1 MQVRRSTAFN
11 KKVCV
16 MTVCEQPSG
25 ELAGKKI
32 LLGVTGGIAAYKCA
46 ELVRLLKKAGA
57 DVVVVM
63 TDAATRFV
71 TPLTFQA
78 LSGNPVAVDAWDP
91 EKGGGMTHI
100 DLTRS
105 ADLIL
110 IAPASA
116 DFLAKMAQ
124 GRADDLLSALV
135 LARDCDAAVAPA
147 MNRQMWGNPAT
158 QRNMALL
165 REDGVAV
172 WGPGVGVQACGETGE
187 GRMLE
192 PCELLEAVVGALTPK
207 RLAGRKIVMTAGPT
221 FEPLD
226 PVRGSTNR
234 SSGQM
239 GYAMARAFAQAG
251 AEVVLVSGPVAL
263 PAPFGVLCIDVLTAA
278 EMRQAVMADIAD
290 AHVFVG
296 VAAVAD
302 YRPVNAA
309 EHKLK
314 KTETDDGGRTI
325 ALTTNPD
332 ILAEVASLPAAPYCV
347 GFAAESQ
354 NLDEYAEA
362 KRLRK
367 RLPLVIGN
375 LVSEGLGT
383 TENRVTL
390 YDDAGRH
397 SLPLLA
403 KPALARAL
411 VHALADRLEN

>member
-1 MQVRRSTAFN
+1 MSVS
-11 KKVCV
+11 V
-16 MTVCEQPSG
+16 QPST
-25 ELAGKKI
+25 ELAGKRI

-57 DVVVVM
+57 DVVVGM

-78 LSGNPVAVDAWDP
+78 LSGHPVAVDAWNPDQ
-91 EKGGGMTHI
+91 GNGMHHI
-100 DLTRS
+100 DLTRTT
-105 ADLIL
+105 DLMVV
-110 IAPASA
+110 APASA

-124 GRADDLLSALV
+124 GRADDLLSTLV
-135 LARDCDAAVAPA
+135 LARDCPLAVAPA
-147 MNRQMWGNPAT
+147 MNRQMWSNPAT
-158 QRNMALL
+158 QRNVTQL
-165 REDGVAV
+165 RGDGVAI
-172 WGPGVGVQACGETGE
+172 WGPAVGEQACGETGE

-192 PCELLEAVVGALTPK
+192 SCELLELIVAALTPK
-207 RLAGRKIVMTAGPT
+207 VLAGQRIVMTVGPT

-226 PVRGSTNR
+226 PVRGITNR

-251 AEVVLVSGPVAL
+251 AEVTLVTGPVNFAT
-263 PAPFGVLCIDVLTAA
+263 PMGVRRMDVLTAA
-278 EMRQAVMADIAD
+278 EMRQAVMAEIAN
-290 AHVFVG
+290 ATVFVG

-302 YRPVNAA
+302 YRPLEVS

-314 KTETDDGGRTI
+314 KTDSEAAQQSRTLE
-325 ALTTNPD
+325 LTTNPD

-367 RLPLVIGN
+367 RLPLIIGN
-375 LVSEGLGT
+375 LVADGLGT

-390 YDDAGRH
+390 YDDAGSH
-397 SLPLLA
+397 PLPILHKVDLA
-403 KPALARAL
+403 KRLVDELAR
-411 VHALADRLEN
+411 RLDAAS

>member
-1 MQVRRSTAFN
+1 MML
-11 KKVCV
+11 CV
-16 MTVCEQPSG
+16 PSSD

-57 DVVVVM
+57 QVVVVM
-63 TDAATRFV
+63 TEAATRFV

-100 DLTRS
+100 DLTRT
-105 ADLIL
+105 ADLMV

-116 DFLAKMAQ
+116 DFMAKVAQ
-124 GRADDLLSALV
+124 GCADDLLSALV
-135 LARDCDAAVAPA
+135 LARDCPLAVAPA
-147 MNRQMWGNPAT
+147 MNRQMWANPAT
-158 QRNMALL
+158 QRNAELL
-165 REDGVAV
+165 AQDGVAI
-172 WGPGVGVQACGETGE
+172 WGPGIGEQACGETGE

-192 PCELLEAVVGALTPK
+192 ACELAEAVIAALTPK
-207 RLAGRKIVMTAGPT
+207 QLAGQKIVMTAGPT
-221 FEPLD
+221 FEPID
-226 PVRGSTNR
+226 PVRGITNQ

-239 GYAMARAFAQAG
+239 GYSLARAFAQAG
-251 AEVVLVSGPVAL
+251 AEVTLVSGPVA
-263 PAPFGVLCIDVLTAA
+263 FGTPLGVKRIDVQTADQ
-278 EMRQAVMADIAD
+278 MRQAVMGVIAQ
-290 AHVFVG
+290 AQVFVG

-302 YRPVNAA
+302 YRPLAVA

-314 KTETDDGGRTI
+314 KTESTATECSRTI
-325 ALTTNPD
+325 ELTPNPD

-375 LVSEGLGT
+375 LVSDGLGT
-383 TENRVTL
+383 AMNRVTL
-390 YDDAGRH
+390 YDAEGSH
-397 SLPLLA
+397 PLPVLP
-403 KPALARAL
+403 KPALARCL
-411 VHALADRLEN
+411 VDELAARLKKP

>member
-1 MQVRRSTAFN
+1 MSVS
-11 KKVCV
+11 V
-16 MTVCEQPSG
+16 QPST
-25 ELAGKKI
+25 ELAGKRI

-57 DVVVVM
+57 DVVVGM

-78 LSGNPVAVDAWDP
+78 LSGHPVAVDAWNPDQ
-91 EKGGGMTHI
+91 GNGMHHI
-100 DLTRS
+100 DLTRTT
-105 ADLIL
+105 DLMVV
-110 IAPASA
+110 APASA

-124 GRADDLLSALV
+124 GRADDLLSTLV
-135 LARDCDAAVAPA
+135 LARDCPLAVAPA
-147 MNRQMWGNPAT
+147 MNRQMWSNPAT
-158 QRNMALL
+158 QRNVTQL
-165 REDGVAV
+165 RGDGVAI
-172 WGPGVGVQACGETGE
+172 WGPAVGEQACGETGE

-192 PCELLEAVVGALTPK
+192 SCELLELIVAALTPK
-207 RLAGRKIVMTAGPT
+207 VLAGQRIVMTVGPT

-226 PVRGSTNR
+226 PVRGITNR

-251 AEVVLVSGPVAL
+251 AEVTLVSGPVNFAT
-263 PAPFGVLCIDVLTAA
+263 PMGVRRMDVLTAA
-278 EMRQAVMADIAD
+278 EMRQAVMAEIAN
-290 AHVFVG
+290 ATVFVG

-302 YRPVNAA
+302 YRPLEVS

-314 KTETDDGGRTI
+314 KTDSEAAQQSRTLE
-325 ALTTNPD
+325 LTTNPD

-367 RLPLVIGN
+367 RLPLIIGN
-375 LVSEGLGT
+375 LVADGLGT

-390 YDDAGRH
+390 YDDAGSH
-397 SLPLLA
+397 PLPILHKVDLA
-403 KPALARAL
+403 KRLVDELAR
-411 VHALADRLEN
+411 RLDATS

>member
-1 MQVRRSTAFN
+1 MSVS
-11 KKVCV
+11 V
-16 MTVCEQPSG
+16 QPST
-25 ELAGKKI
+25 ELAGKRI

-57 DVVVVM
+57 EVVVGM

-78 LSGNPVAVDAWDP
+78 LSGHPVVVDAWNPDQ
-91 EKGGGMTHI
+91 GNGMHHI
-100 DLTRS
+100 DLTRTT
-105 ADLIL
+105 DLMVV
-110 IAPASA
+110 APASA

-124 GRADDLLSALV
+124 GRADDLLSTLV
-135 LARDCDAAVAPA
+135 LARDCPLAVAPA
-147 MNRQMWGNPAT
+147 MNRQMWSNPAT
-158 QRNMALL
+158 QRNVTQL
-165 REDGVAV
+165 RGDGVAI
-172 WGPGVGVQACGETGE
+172 WGPAVGEQACGETGE

-192 PCELLEAVVGALTPK
+192 SCELLELIVAALTPK
-207 RLAGRKIVMTAGPT
+207 VLAGQRIVMTVGPT

-226 PVRGSTNR
+226 PVRGITNR

-251 AEVVLVSGPVAL
+251 AEVTLVSGPVNFAT
-263 PAPFGVLCIDVLTAA
+263 PMGVRRMDVLTAA
-278 EMRQAVMADIAD
+278 EMRQAVMAEIAN
-290 AHVFVG
+290 ATVFVG

-302 YRPVNAA
+302 YRPLEVS

-314 KTETDDGGRTI
+314 KTDSEAAQQSRTLE
-325 ALTTNPD
+325 LTTNPD

-367 RLPLVIGN
+367 GLPLIIGN
-375 LVSEGLGT
+375 LVADGLGT

-390 YDDAGRH
+390 YDDAGSH
-397 SLPLLA
+397 PLPILHKVDLA
-403 KPALARAL
+403 KRLVDELAR
-411 VHALADRLEN
+411 RLDAAS

>member
-1 MQVRRSTAFN
+1 MATLN
-11 KKVCV
+11 KKALF
-16 MTVCEQPSG
+16 MTVVQPSD
-25 ELAGKKI
+25 ELMGKKI
-32 LLGVTGGIAAYKCA
+32 LLGITGGIAAYKAA
-46 ELVRLLKKAGA
+46 ELVRLLKKSGA
-57 DVVVVM
+57 TVVVVM
-63 TDAATRFV
+63 TEAATRFV

-105 ADLIL
+105 SDLMV

-116 DFLAKMAQ
+116 DFMAKVAQ

-135 LARDCDAAVAPA
+135 LARDCPLAIAPA
-147 MNRQMWGNPAT
+147 MNRQMWSNPAT
-158 QRNMALL
+158 QRNKQLL
-165 REDGVAV
+165 ESDGIAI
-172 WGPGVGVQACGETGE
+172 WGPGIGEQACGETGE

-192 PCELLEAVVGALTPK
+192 SCELAEAVIDALTVK
-207 RLAGRKIVMTAGPT
+207 QLVGKKIVMTAGPT
-221 FEPLD
+221 FEPID
-226 PVRGSTNR
+226 PVRGITNQ

-239 GYAMARAFAQAG
+239 GFAMARAFAQAG
-251 AEVVLVSGPVAL
+251 AEVVLVSGPVAMPTPL
-263 PAPFGVLCIDVLTAA
+263 GVQRINVQTA
-278 EMRQAVMADIAD
+278 EQMRQAVMSQIAK

-314 KTETDDGGRTI
+314 KTESAAADGGRTI
-325 ALTTNPD
+325 ELTTNPD

-354 NLDEYAEA
+354 NLDDYAEA

-375 LVSEGLGT
+375 LVNDGLGT
-383 TENRVTL
+383 AANVVTL
-390 YDDAGRH
+390 YDAKGRH
-397 SLPLLA
+397 PLPELP
-403 KPALARAL
+403 KPALARRL
-411 VHALADRLEN
+411 VDELASRLNQL

>member
-1 MQVRRSTAFN
+1 
-11 KKVCV
+11 
-16 MTVCEQPSG
+16 MTVCVQASN

-57 DVVVVM
+57 QVVVVM
-63 TDAATRFV
+63 TEAATRFV

-100 DLTRS
+100 DLTRAS
-105 ADLIL
+105 DLMV

-116 DFLAKMAQ
+116 DFMAKVAQ

-135 LARDCDAAVAPA
+135 LARDCPLVVAPA
-147 MNRQMWGNPAT
+147 MNRQMWANPAT
-158 QRNMALL
+158 QRNKALL
-165 REDGVAV
+165 EQDGIKI
-172 WGPGVGVQACGETGE
+172 WGPGIGEQACGETGE

-192 PCELLEAVVGALTPK
+192 ACELAEAVIAALTVK
-207 RLAGRKIVMTAGPT
+207 QLAGKKIVMTAGPT
-221 FEPLD
+221 FEPID
-226 PVRGSTNR
+226 PVRGITNL

-239 GYAMARAFAQAG
+239 GFAMARAFAQAG
-251 AEVVLVSGPVAL
+251 AEVVLVSGPVSFATPL
-263 PAPFGVLCIDVLTAA
+263 GVKRINVQTA
-278 EMRQAVMADIAD
+278 EQMRQAVMREIAQ
-290 AHVFVG
+290 AQVFVG

-302 YRPVNAA
+302 YRPIEAA

-314 KTETDDGGRTI
+314 KTESPASDGGRSI
-325 ALTTNPD
+325 SLTPNPD
-332 ILAEVASLPAAPYCV
+332 ILAEVASLPAGPYCV

-375 LVSEGLGT
+375 LVSDGLGT
-383 TENRVTL
+383 TNNCVTL
-390 YDDAGRH
+390 YDETGRYP
-397 SLPLLA
+397 LPPLS
-403 KPALARAL
+403 KPVLARRL
-411 VHALADRLEN
+411 VDELATRLNKQ

>member
-1 MQVRRSTAFN
+1 
-11 KKVCV
+11 
-16 MTVCEQPSG
+16 MTVCVQTSN
-25 ELAGKKI
+25 ELTGKKI
-32 LLGVTGGIAAYKCA
+32 LLGVTGGIAAYKSA

-105 ADLIL
+105 SDLMV

-116 DFLAKMAQ
+116 DFMAKVAQ

-135 LARDCDAAVAPA
+135 LARDCPLAIAPA
-147 MNRQMWGNPAT
+147 MNRQMWSNPAT
-158 QRNMALL
+158 QRNRQLL
-165 REDGVAV
+165 ENDGIAI
-172 WGPGVGVQACGETGE
+172 WGPGVGEQACGETGE

-192 PCELLEAVVGALTPK
+192 SCELAEAVIGALTAK
-207 RLAGRKIVMTAGPT
+207 QLAGKRIVMTAGPT
-221 FEPLD
+221 FEPID
-226 PVRGSTNR
+226 PVRGITNL

-239 GYAMARAFAQAG
+239 GFAMARAFAQAG
-251 AEVVLVSGPVAL
+251 AEVVLVSGPVAFPTPL
-263 PAPFGVLCIDVLTAA
+263 GVQRINVQTA
-278 EMRQAVMADIAD
+278 EQMRQAVMGQIAQ
-290 AHVFVG
+290 AQVFVG

-302 YRPVNAA
+302 YRPVEVA

-314 KTETDDGGRTI
+314 KTESVAGDGGRTI
-325 ALTTNPD
+325 TLMPNPD

-354 NLDEYAEA
+354 NLDDYAEA

-375 LVSEGLGT
+375 LVSDGLGT
-383 TENRVTL
+383 SDNCVTL
-390 YDDAGRH
+390 YDETGRYP
-397 SLPLLA
+397 LPPLS
-403 KPALARAL
+403 KPILARRL
-411 VHALADRLEN
+411 VDELAARLNKQ